1 MFRFPVG
8 GLEILMTR
16 FLSRWSAQELVVVG
30 VFAAASKVS
39 TLLIALAGGGMNPVS
54 LAGKNLVFTTLL
66 VVMLCKVRRP
76 GTLMLFIVINM
87 LVSMLLLCASV
98 TLLPPMLIGALAGEA
113 AMWPGRDKAGAGNA
127 VLGAAVFD
135 AVGKVLS
142 LGVSWLFMRENPA
155 MMVMVI
161 PFVAI
166 GYLGSVGGL
175 FSGVKAVREL
185 RHAGIIRQ

>member
-1 MFRFPVG
+1 MV
-8 GLEILMTR
+8 I
-16 FLSRWSAQELVVVG
+16 G

-54 LAGKNLVFTTLL
+54 LMGKNLVFTTLL

-76 GTLMLFIVINM
+76 GTLVLFTVINI
-87 LVSMLLLCASV
+87 LVSMLLLGASV
-98 TLLPPMLIGALAGEA
+98 TLLPPMLLGALAAEA
-113 AMWPGRDKAGAGNA
+113 AMWPWREKEGAA
-127 VLGAAVFD
+127 APVLGAAVFD
-135 AVGKVLS
+135 AVSKALS

-155 MMVMVI
+155 MMVMVV
-161 PFVAI
+161 PFVAV

>member
-1 MFRFPVG
+1 
-8 GLEILMTR
+8 MTR
-16 FLSRWSAQELVVVG
+16 FLSRWSAQELVVIG

-54 LAGKNLVFTTLL
+54 LMGKNLVFTTLL

-76 GTLMLFIVINM
+76 GTIVLFTVINI
-87 LVSMLLLCASV
+87 LVSMLLLGASV
-98 TLLPPMLIGALAGEA
+98 TLLPPMLVGALAAEA
-113 AMWPGRDKAGAGNA
+113 AMRPWRDREGVAAP

-135 AVGKVLS
+135 VVSKVLS

-155 MMVMVI
+155 MMVMVV
-161 PFVAI
+161 PFVAV

>member
-1 MFRFPVG
+1 
-8 GLEILMTR
+8 MTR
-16 FLSRWSAQELVVVG
+16 FFPRWSAQELVVVG

-54 LAGKNLVFTTLL
+54 LMGKNLVFTTLL

-76 GTLMLFIVINM
+76 GTLLLFTVINII
-87 LVSMLLLCASV
+87 VSMLLLGASV
-98 TLLPPMLIGALAGEA
+98 TLIPPMFAGALAAEA
-113 AMWPGRDKAGAGNA
+113 AMWPGRHGAGAGTA
-127 VLGAAVFD
+127 VIGAAVFD
-135 AVGKVLS
+135 VVSKALS

-155 MMVMVI
+155 LMVMVV

-175 FSGVKAVREL
+175 FSGVKAVKEL
-185 RHAGIIRQ
+185 RHAGIIRE

>member
-1 MFRFPVG
+1 
-8 GLEILMTR
+8 MTR
-16 FLSRWSAQELVVVG
+16 FLSRWSAQELVVIG

-54 LAGKNLVFTTLL
+54 LMGKNLVFTTLL

-76 GTLMLFIVINM
+76 GTIVLFTVINI
-87 LVSMLLLCASV
+87 LVSMLLLGASV
-98 TLLPPMLIGALAGEA
+98 TLLPPMLVGALAAEA
-113 AMWPGRDKAGAGNA
+113 AMWPWRDREGAA
-127 VLGAAVFD
+127 APVLGAAVFD
-135 AVGKVLS
+135 VVSKVLS

-155 MMVMVI
+155 MMVMVV
-161 PFVAI
+161 PFVAV

>member
-1 MFRFPVG
+1 
-8 GLEILMTR
+8 MTR
-16 FLSRWSAQELVVVG
+16 FLSRWGAQELVVIG
-30 VFAAASKVS
+30 VFAAASRVS
-39 TLLIALAGGGMNPVS
+39 TLLIALAGGGMNPLS
-54 LAGKNLVFTTLL
+54 LMGKNLVFTTLL

-76 GTLMLFIVINM
+76 GTLFLFMVINI
-87 LVSMLLLCASV
+87 LVSMLLLGASV
-98 TLLPPMLIGALAGEA
+98 TLLPPMLVGALAAEA
-113 AMWPGRDKAGAGNA
+113 AMWPGRHAGGVWNS

-135 AVGKVLS
+135 VVTKVLS

-155 MMVMVI
+155 MMAMVV

-185 RHAGIIRQ
+185 RHAGIIHQ

>member
-1 MFRFPVG
+1 
-8 GLEILMTR
+8 MTR
-16 FLSRWSAQELVVVG
+16 LLSRWSAQELVVIG

-54 LAGKNLVFTTLL
+54 LMGKNLVFTTLL

-76 GTLMLFIVINM
+76 GTLVLFTVINI
-87 LVSMLLLCASV
+87 LVSMLLLGASV
-98 TLLPPMLIGALAGEA
+98 TLLPPMLLGALAAEA
-113 AMWPGRDKAGAGNA
+113 AMWPWREKEGAA
-127 VLGAAVFD
+127 APVLGAAVFD
-135 AVGKVLS
+135 AVSKALS

-155 MMVMVI
+155 MMVMVV
-161 PFVAI
+161 PFVAV

>member
-1 MFRFPVG
+1 
-8 GLEILMTR
+8 MTR

-76 GTLMLFIVINM
+76 GTLMLFTVINM
-87 LVSMLLLCASV
+87 LLLGASV

-135 AVGKVLS
+135 AVGKALS

>member
-1 MFRFPVG
+1 
-8 GLEILMTR
+8 MTR
-16 FLSRWSAQELVVVG
+16 FLSRWSAQELVVIG

-54 LAGKNLVFTTLL
+54 LMGKNLVFTTLL

-76 GTLMLFIVINM
+76 GTIVLFTVINI
-87 LVSMLLLCASV
+87 LVSMLLLGASV
-98 TLLPPMLIGALAGEA
+98 TLLPPMLVGALAAEA
-113 AMWPGRDKAGAGNA
+113 AMWPWRDREGVAAP

-135 AVGKVLS
+135 VVSKVLS

-155 MMVMVI
+155 MMVMVV
-161 PFVAI
+161 PFVAV

>member
-1 MFRFPVG
+1 MTVFFP
-8 GLEILMTR
+8 
-16 FLSRWSAQELVVVG
+16 RWSAQELVVVG

-54 LAGKNLVFTTLL
+54 LIGKNLVFTTLL

-76 GTLMLFIVINM
+76 GTLFLFTVINII
-87 LVSMLLLCASV
+87 VSMLLLGASV
-98 TLLPPMLIGALAGEA
+98 TLLPPMLMAALLAEA
-113 AMWPGRDKAGAGNA
+113 VMWSGRHAEGVGNA

-135 AVGKVLS
+135 LVTKVLS

-155 MMVMVI
+155 LMVMVV
-161 PFVAI
+161 PFVLI

-185 RHAGIIRQ
+185 RHAGIIRE

>member
-1 MFRFPVG
+1 
-8 GLEILMTR
+8 MTR
-16 FLSRWSAQELVVVG
+16 LLSRWSAQELVVIG

-54 LAGKNLVFTTLL
+54 LMGKNLVFTTLL

-76 GTLMLFIVINM
+76 GTLVLFTVINI
-87 LVSMLLLCASV
+87 LVSMLLLGASV
-98 TLLPPMLIGALAGEA
+98 TLLPPMLLGALTAEA
-113 AMWPGRDKAGAGNA
+113 AMWPWREKEGAA
-127 VLGAAVFD
+127 APVIGAAVFD
-135 AVGKVLS
+135 AVSKALS

-155 MMVMVI
+155 MMAMVV
-161 PFVAI
+161 PFVAV

>member
-1 MFRFPVG
+1 
-8 GLEILMTR
+8 MTR
-16 FLSRWSAQELVVVG
+16 LLSRWSAQELVVIG

-54 LAGKNLVFTTLL
+54 LMGKNLVFTTLL

-76 GTLMLFIVINM
+76 GTLVLFTVINI
-87 LVSMLLLCASV
+87 LVSMLLLGASV
-98 TLLPPMLIGALAGEA
+98 TLLPRNRLGALAAEA
-113 AMWPGRDKAGAGNA
+113 AMWPWREKEGAA
-127 VLGAAVFD
+127 APVLGAAVFD
-135 AVGKVLS
+135 AVSKALS

-155 MMVMVI
+155 MMVMVV
-161 PFVAI
+161 PFVAV